1 MNRARKWMSVSY
13 SSRWACNNIGLHS
26 ALLCS
31 LYTPYRR
38 AEDWTCPSVTGES
51 VPSHWTGRTW
61 TSWWTAKSTILRN
74 GLIIHLTSYR
84 GLNKHRSTEVKEN
97 ISFWFS
103 GRLVASDV
111 LLLLTWNRKLMFR
124 SNWDECTQSK
134 QSTHNL
140 FCCYFFI
147 TKHFIFYLVYILRR
161 NFRNLD
167 GRIVFSS

>member
-13 SSRWACNNIGLHS
+13 SSCWAC
-26 ALLCS
+26 ALLCT

-84 GLNKHRSTEVKEN
+84 GLNKHRSKDVKEI

-103 GRLVASDV
+103 GRLVANDV
-111 LLLLTWNRKLMFR
+111 LLLLKWNRKLMFR
-124 SNWDECTQSK
+124 SNWDEWT

-140 FCCYFFI
+140 FCYYFFI
-147 TKHFIFYLVYILRR
+147 TKHFIFYSV
-161 NFRNLD
+161 
-167 GRIVFSS
+167 